1 MIEFADTCHHGM
13 VSVAK
18 ALLRWKSVGT
28 HRCSDGCPR
37 QVCRQKIRI
46 IITTASSLAGGG
58 RPHAPDRGAAEARFS
73 LEFLLLWRGDTDDAQ
88 TDGANARA
96 HAATPRTRWR
106 SGTAE
111 RWFIRSRGR
120 PCGRGLSSVS
130 KRSGTRWSWHW
141 PSGFCHPSSKGC
153 RQRSKPSWATR
164 WRPIGQVIRPPRE
177 PASGRRWPRPSRQAM
192 TRRLPLA
199 GVSARDA
206 SSAASDQ
213 TPDGG
218 RRSRRLRKKY

>member
-1 MIEFADTCHHGM
+1 MVWSALQKRCFDGSPWGRTVAPTVVPGRCVDRKYVLLSLPPHH
-13 VSVAK
+13 S
-18 ALLRWKSVGT
+18 RE
-28 HRCSDGCPR
+28 
-37 QVCRQKIRI
+37 
-46 IITTASSLAGGG
+46 GG

-120 PCGRGLSSVS
+120 PCGRWLSSVS

>member
-1 MIEFADTCHHGM
+1 MHLIAEQLRPLLEQTANAERRIRYHH
-13 VSVAK
+13 
-18 ALLRWKSVGT
+18 ALAT
-28 HRCSDGCPR
+28 MMHRRERFVTSDATLAHG
-37 QVCRQKIRI
+37 QAQLDAAN
-46 IITTASSLAGGG
+46 TAHDARLL
-58 RPHAPDRGAAEARFS
+58 AEARSS

-120 PCGRGLSSVS
+120 PCGRWLSSVS